1 MRPVLALTP
10 GEPAGIGPDL
20 AVMLARQPP
29 DCGLVVIA
37 DPELLLERA
46 RQLGLRLDVQEYHPG
61 QGLPHTEPDQLCVWP
76 LQLARPARC
85 GQTDPANA
93 HYVLAAVQR
102 ACQGCLQ
109 GHFAALVT
117 GPVEK
122 AVICAAG
129 VPFTGHTEYLAGL
142 CGVTAPPIML
152 MCGGGFRVALVTTH
166 LPLAEVPLAITAR
179 RLEATLRVLVRELE
193 QRLQIP
199 QARICVLGLNPHAGE
214 HGWLGREEQEIIIPV
229 LERLRAEGMRLQGP
243 VAADTAFMDAGPA
256 AELDAVLAMYHDQ
269 ALPVLKTLAFA
280 ETVNI
285 TLGLPILRTSV
296 DHGVA
301 LPLAGS
307 GQAHPGSL
315 QAALRWALA
324 HARHWPD
331 VGSGRAA

>member
-1 MRPVLALTP
+1 MSPVLALTP

-20 AVMLARQPP
+20 AVMLARQLP

-46 RQLGLRLDVQEYHPG
+46 RQLGLQLGVQEYHPG
-61 QGLPHTEPDQLCVWP
+61 RELPHTEPGQLCVWP

-85 GQTDPANA
+85 GETDPANA

-142 CGVTAPPIML
+142 CGVTAPPVML
-152 MCGGGFRVALVTTH
+152 MCGGGFRVAFVTTH
-166 LPLAEVPLAITAR
+166 LPLAEVPMAITAQ

-193 QRLQIP
+193 QRLGIP
-199 QARICVLGLNPHAGE
+199 QARIRVLGLNPHAGE
-214 HGWLGREEQEIIIPV
+214 QGWLGREEQEIIIPV

-243 VAADTAFMDAGPA
+243 VAADTAFMNAGPVA
-256 AELDAVLAMYHDQ
+256 ALDAVLAMYHDQ
-269 ALPVLKTLAFA
+269 ALPVLKTLAFD

-307 GQAHPGSL
+307 GQARPGSL

-324 HARHWPD
+324 HARH
-331 VGSGRAA
+331 